1 MKTHWTRPELHEIF
15 INLTRNIE
23 LLSEFT
29 VSNLKYILKEIESE
43 LKRCNENPNHI
54 FPSLAVVTKSKFK
67 SSDFILEEDRDTMI
81 KLRRKG
87 TFKFIERVKTNI
99 LLELDSRNKNTKSK
113 SLELNSGEL
122 ADIANKYRLLQV
134 MDKTEVV
141 NMFCEIREL
150 DKPTR
155 PQNLALYKKL

>member
-1 MKTHWTRPELHEIF
+1 MKTHWTRPQFHEVF

-23 LLSEFT
+23 LLAEFT
-29 VSNLKYILKEIESE
+29 VSNLRYILKEIEHE
-43 LKRCNENPNHI
+43 LRRCKENPNHI
-54 FPSLAVVTKSKFK
+54 FPSLAIVTKSKFK
-67 SSDFILEEDRDTMI
+67 SSDFILEEDRDTMV

-87 TFKFIERVKTNI
+87 SFKFIEIVKDNI
-99 LLELDSRNKNTKSK
+99 LLELDSRNKNIESK

-122 ADIANKYRLLQV
+122 ADIANKYSLLQV

-150 DKPTR
+150 KKPPR
-155 PQNLALYKKL
+155 PQNLSLYKKL